1 MSFAASPSVTLNEAT
16 RVWAR
21 IALLSF
27 GGPAAQIALMHRI
40 LVDEKQWIDE
50 QRFLHALNFCT
61 LLPGPEAQQLAT
73 YIGWL
78 MHGIRGGLIA
88 GLLFIA
94 PGIAAIMALSW
105 AYVLYGNL
113 GAVEGLLFGLKAA
126 VLAIV
131 VHALWRLGSRALK
144 SRWQRWVALVAFLV
158 IAFTVVPFPI
168 VVVAAGVAG
177 WWLGRGGSQ
186 SGAPIEAAQP
196 HGPSVFRR
204 ALPWLI
210 VWLGPFALLTALLG
224 PHHVMAQIGGF
235 FSIAALVSFGG
246 AYAVLAFVAEQAVER
261 FGWLQPGEMIDG
273 LGMAETTPGPLIMVL
288 QFVGFLAAYRDP
300 GMLHPL
306 LAGTLGGLVAT
317 FVTFSPCFLWIF
329 AGAPY
334 VERLRGNARLSGA
347 LAGVLAAAV
356 GVIASLALWFAIH
369 TLFAQ
374 NVHVAAG
381 PLRLDLPILGTLDPW
396 AALLA
401 LLAALALFRL
411 KVGIATTVAIA
422 ALAGVALRL
431 LGGA

>member
-1 MSFAASPSVTLNEAT
+1 MAAARPAPSLAETT
-16 RVWAR
+16 RTWTR

-73 YIGWL
+73 YVGWL
-78 MHGIRGGLIA
+78 MHGVRGGLIA

-105 AYVLYGNL
+105 AYVLYGGV

-131 VHALWRLGSRALK
+131 VHALWRLASRALRN
-144 SRWQRWVALVAFLV
+144 RWQRWVALAAFLL
-158 IAFTVVPFPI
+158 IAFTVIPFPV
-168 VVVAAGVAG
+168 VVVAAGIAG
-177 WWLGRGGSQ
+177 WWINRGRSDDPQ
-186 SGAPIEAAQP
+186 AAAPVP
-196 HGPSVFRR
+196 PGPSLIRR
-204 ALPWLI
+204 SFPWL
-210 VWLGPFALLTALLG
+210 VAWLAPVAALAAFLGPDN
-224 PHHVMAQIGGF
+224 VMTQVASF
-235 FSIAALVSFGG
+235 FSAAALVTFGG

-300 GMLHPL
+300 GGLDPL
-306 LAGTLGGLVAT
+306 LAGTIGGLVAT
-317 FVTFSPCFLWIF
+317 FVTFAPCFLWIF

-347 LAGVLAAAV
+347 LAGILAAAV

-369 TLFAQ
+369 ALFAEI
-374 NVHVAAG
+374 VHIGAG
-381 PLRLDLPILGTLDPW
+381 PLRLDLPILATLDPW
-396 AALLA
+396 AGLLA
-401 LLAALALFRL
+401 LVGAFALFRL
-411 KVGIATTVAIA
+411 RLGIATTVLLA
-422 ALAGVALRL
+422 AGTGVALHM
-431 LGGA
+431 LGVAA